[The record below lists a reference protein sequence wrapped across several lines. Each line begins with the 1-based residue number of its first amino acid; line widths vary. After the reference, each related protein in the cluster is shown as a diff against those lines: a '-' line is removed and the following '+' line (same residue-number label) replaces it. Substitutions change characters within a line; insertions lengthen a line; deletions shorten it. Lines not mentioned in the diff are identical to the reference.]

1 MLRTEHGLLTYYSV
15 TYLLTV
21 VTEIRSKDYLI
32 VCDVKCP
39 IKCFDVF
46 LVIFLS
52 FGPQRRVYS
61 VFDRH
66 FAVYALLIAR
76 VCQLCEIRCS
86 SLELL

>member
-15 TYLLTV
+15 TYLLTF
-21 VTEIRSKDYLI
+21 TEIRSKDYLI

-52 FGPQRRVYS
+52 FGPQRREYS
-61 VFDRH
+61 VFDQ
-66 FAVYALLIAR
+66 ALID
-76 VCQLCEIRCS
+76 I
-86 SLELL
+86 LLYTPC